1 MISKRTTARAK
12 AKVAAVIASVAG
24 KEVREKV
31 AKRIV
36 EAGDAALVKAG
47 NAARKRQR
55 SRTTKKALKG
65 VGKAVLVTGA
75 AAATVLAGRAIIK
88 RRNGA

>member
-1 MISKRTTARAK
+1 MISKQSKARAK

-24 KEVREKV
+24 KQVRDKV

-36 EAGDAALVKAG
+36 EASDAALVKVG

-88 RRNGA
+88 RRNGS